1 MGLADSGISRSLAV
15 FGVVFPRQAAA
26 FANLGPVQVHL
37 IDGTFELFRAFF
49 AVPTSQNT
57 AGAEVGAS
65 RGLLRGFA
73 ALLGSG
79 EVTHVACAF
88 DHVIESFRNELF
100 DGYKT
105 GDGMEPTLY
114 SQFGLAE
121 RVTRALGVVTW
132 PMIEFEADDAIATAS
147 HRFAALP
154 EVTRVVIASPDKD
167 LSQCLVDE
175 KVVCWDRIRNT
186 WLDAAGV
193 VTKFGVSP
201 ASIPDYLA
209 LVGDTAD
216 GIPGVPRWGAKSAG
230 AVLAEYAHLENIPSS
245 ASAWRVK
252 VRGADALSQNLEQM
266 REQSLLYR
274 RLATLRRDVPLVE
287 NLDDLRWRG
296 APESELSA
304 LCEELGETSV
314 LERLRSK
321 GQTRAS

>member
-1 MGLADSGISRSLAV
+1 M
-15 FGVVFPRQAAA
+15 
-26 FANLGPVQVHL
+26 QVHL

-49 AVPTSQNT
+49 AVPASQNA

-73 ALLGSG
+73 AWLGSG

-105 GDGMEPTLY
+105 GDGIEPALY

-121 RVTRALGVVTW
+121 RVTRALGMVTW

-147 HRFAALP
+147 HRFAQLS

-175 KVVCWDRIRNT
+175 KVVCWDRLRNN

-193 VTKFGVSP
+193 ITKFGVG
-201 ASIPDYLA
+201 AESIPDYLA

-230 AVLAEYAHLENIPSS
+230 AVLAEYVHLENIPSS
-245 ASAWRVK
+245 ASEWRVK
-252 VRGADALSQNLEQM
+252 VRGADALSQNLEAM

-296 APESELSA
+296 APEAELSA